1 MSDSSL
7 GKFFKKLTGA
17 FGSSSA
23 TEADRTD
30 ESKGKYTP
38 TEEEPMDTQFARQ
51 FTTHSG
57 KFLYVQDEAELIV
70 GLNELSKEYNWEL
83 VFIHEQKIRSIADRA
98 DVIWSPEEPENQD
111 AFISS
116 CEFLVAFNGGI
127 IISNNQTDGKA
138 LSKLPKTHV
147 VIGYTSQLVPKMGD
161 AMRGMREKY
170 GEDCPAGITALS
182 GSVLEGDKEAALDF
196 KQFKKDVFLFLV
208 EDQV

>member
-7 GKFFKKLTGA
+7 GKFFKKLAGS
-17 FGSSSA
+17 FGGGSA
-23 TEADRTD
+23 SPKEGSEDT
-30 ESKGKYTP
+30 KGKYTP
-38 TEEEPMDTQFARQ
+38 TADEPMDTQFARQ

-57 KFLYVQDEAELIV
+57 KFLYVQDETELFV
-70 GLNELSKEYNWEL
+70 GLHELSKEYNWEL
-83 VFIHEQKIRSIADRA
+83 VYIHEPKIRSIADRS
-98 DVIWSPEEPENQD
+98 DVIWSPEEPESQD